1 VQEIV
6 STIGEIASQTNL
18 LAFNAAIEAARAA
31 EHGLGFSVVADE
43 VRKLAEKS
51 ANAAREIA
59 LLIKETVHK
68 VDESGHISEQAETA
82 FERIVASVGSTTQSI
97 QEINGATAEQATATR
112 NVASL
117 LSELQQRI
125 QRSE

>member
-1 VQEIV
+1 VT
-6 STIGEIASQTNL
+6 TIGEIASQTNL
-18 LAFNAAIEAARAA
+18 LAFNAAIEAARAG

-68 VDESGHISEQAETA
+68 VDESGSISAQVDTA
-82 FERIVASVGSTTQSI
+82 FERIVASVTSTTESI
-97 QEINGATAEQATATR
+97 GEINGATAEQAAATR
-112 NVASL
+112 DVAAL

-125 QRSE
+125 QRGE